1 MPFKPL
7 FKELFETEDNLMAF
21 ENAVRDATKQIKPQ
35 PKTIFFVLIPVLSEL
50 IERLRWKISKVSPI
64 SKIVMEPLRAHSG
77 TVVEGFK
84 RSAFLEGN
92 L

>member
-1 MPFKPL
+1 MSLKRF
-7 FKELFETEDNLMAF
+7 FKELFETEGNFMAF
-21 ENAVRDATKQIKPQ
+21 ENAVTDATKQIKLK
-35 PKTIFFVLIPVLSEL
+35 PKTTFFVLLSVLSEL